1 MRLGP
6 VQGQGRTQRQLYHS
20 ALIDR
25 SKPLLWPELTKIG
38 REPYRLQT
46 ILQIRNSIKPELVVL
61 DSPDKRA
68 ELVIRYYMRE
78 NETFGAMMRQILY
91 DQPDFFRKA
100 NLTSPDTILRDS
112 RELEQKGYFQ
122 KAEDVPATVFS
133 SSE

>member
-1 MRLGP
+1 M
-6 VQGQGRTQRQLYHS
+6 
-20 ALIDR
+20 IDR